1 MAGNEKAIGPDYL
14 RIKVNVQ
21 EPLESGFYLE
31 GASETSI
38 RYGFVMKDY
47 PISATIV
54 EEIKS
59 YEHSLP
65 PYEIKSDIP
74 KQERKYGLHAY
85 SPLMGD
91 KDSAPAAL
99 SENSLEAQR
108 QRYSSGQSPPLPK
121 PPCSGLAPKAETLA
135 GMSHPLGPDTL
146 LAGRQK
152 AITSSTTQARAH

>member
-1 MAGNEKAIGPDYL
+1 
-14 RIKVNVQ
+14 
-21 EPLESGFYLE
+21 
-31 GASETSI
+31 
-38 RYGFVMKDY
+38 MKDY

-152 AITSSTTQARAH
+152 AITSSTTQARAHWHPRLQKSAENRHLHLNKNADDIISSNNSFT